1 MGSRRKFIKQSTA
14 AGLGSLF
21 LGSHLLSCKDS
32 GAKGAQSMVQAA
44 IENGFSIDQ
53 FGIQL
58 WTVRDFMQEDPKG
71 TLKQLGEYG
80 YKQIESFQGDQ
91 GVFWGMDPADFKN
104 YLSDQDMKCVATH
117 CDSNYALDES
127 KRDEFKKLV
136 DDAASIGIEYLVNP
150 YLGGLKTMDEFKS
163 VAAQFN
169 VLGEIAKASGLRY
182 AYHNHHYSFTQIDG
196 IYPQDIMMSESD
208 ADLVDFEMDF
218 YWVVTAKEDP
228 IAWLNKYPGRFT
240 LCHIK
245 DRYKPAKV
253 AELENEETS
262 EGGWPMNVSC
272 VLGEGQIDF
281 DEILK
286 VADKQGMKKWLVE
299 QERYDDMTSMEAAEK
314 DADFMEKYVA

>member
-1 MGSRRKFIKQSTA
+1 MKSRRKFIKQSSA
-14 AGLGSLF
+14 VGLSSLF
-21 LGSHLLSCKDS
+21 LGSHLLSCKES
-32 GAKGAQSMVQAA
+32 TSSAAEGAVQKA
-44 IENGFSIDQ
+44 IDKGFSIDQ

-58 WTVRDFMQEDPKG
+58 WTVRDFMNEDPQG
-71 TLKQLGEYG
+71 TLKALGQYG

-104 YLSDQDMKCVATH
+104 YLADHDMKCISAH
-117 CDSNYALDES
+117 CDSNYALDVS

-136 DDAASIGIEYLVNP
+136 DDAASIGIEYLINP
-150 YLGGLKTMDEFKS
+150 YLGGLKTIDEFKT
-163 VAAQFN
+163 VTAQFN
-169 VLGEIAKASGLRY
+169 ELGEIAKASGVRY

-228 IAWLNKYPGRFT
+228 VAWLKKYPGRFT

-245 DRYKPAKV
+245 DRYEPAKV
-253 AELENEETS
+253 AEIEKEEKV
-262 EGGWPMNVSC
+262 EGFWPLNVSC
-272 VLGEGQIDF
+272 VLGEGQINF
-281 DEILK
+281 DEILE
-286 VADKQGMKKWLVE
+286 VADEQGMKKWLVE

-314 DADFMEKYVA
+314 DADFMQKYVA